1 VLEGQEEEKEE
12 EKAILSL
19 SKTTI
24 NNEDQNQIKK
34 KENEDRTTKG
44 KGKRLSPS
52 LGETGVS
59 QRLDHQTQREGNRP
73 IPGTRIER
81 SCSELKKGSG
91 SVEGKG
97 KTVKSTGR
105 V

>member
-44 KGKRLSPS
+44 NWEGEKDSRRDGSLAEVGPS
-52 LGETGVS
+52 DSEG
-59 QRLDHQTQREGNRP
+59 REQADSWYTNR
-73 IPGTRIER
+73 T
-81 SCSELKKGSG
+81 ELL
-91 SVEGKG
+91 
-97 KTVKSTGR
+97 
-105 V
+105 